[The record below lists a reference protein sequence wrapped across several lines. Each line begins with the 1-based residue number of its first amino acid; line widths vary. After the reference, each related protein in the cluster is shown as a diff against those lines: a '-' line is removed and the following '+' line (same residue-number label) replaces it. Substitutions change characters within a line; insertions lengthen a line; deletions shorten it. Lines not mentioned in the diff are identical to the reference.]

1 MEVETLVLG
10 QPLLYVRVLVLK
22 DWDAKIMVRGGRDQT
37 AAATPE
43 EDDGAQSGT
52 KWSVFKQK
60 V

>member
-1 MEVETLVLG
+1 MLG
-10 QPLLYVRVLVLK
+10 QPLLYVQVLVLK